1 VNPAGFGAG
10 RRVDL
15 PIRERTPLAVRA
27 TGRVPSC
34 VPAHPNAT
42 SRLRRIVPALLLAA
56 LSCSDDPTAPVYTP
70 SGPCDGGLPL
80 DAPAPSDAA
89 RAMGICDGLVTAAWV
104 YPDGSAATTGG
115 SFDLGHGVLPA
126 FGTNNPAREGSALLA
141 LSSGTAR
148 STTQVGYTDNLD
160 KGYVVTPPAGFPRN
174 QASCP
179 AVSSEGHDGIALS
192 VTLVV
197 PAGVRFMTFDYAFF
211 TRDYPTYDCT
221 AVVDQ
226 AAGLVSGAGGS
237 ATVQNVLLDGSGNP
251 MLASPTALMAC
262 APSTGYT
269 CPLGTGPLTA
279 TGMSASSGWLT
290 TASLA
295 VTPGDTIVAV
305 FAVWDSLDGIID
317 STVLLDDF
325 RWAP

>member
-1 VNPAGFGAG
+1 MPSHSRAAG
-10 RRVDL
+10 
-15 PIRERTPLAVRA
+15 
-27 TGRVPSC
+27 
-34 VPAHPNAT
+34 
-42 SRLRRIVPALLLAA
+42 RRIVPALLLPVVVA
-56 LSCSDDPTAPVYTP
+56 CSDDPTSPVYTP
-70 SGPCDGGLPL
+70 SGPCDAGLTL
-80 DAPAPSDAA
+80 DASQASDAA
-89 RAMGICDGLVTAAWV
+89 RAMGICDGLVSAAWV
-104 YPDGSAATTGG
+104 YPDGTAATTGG
-115 SFDLGHGVLPA
+115 SFDLGHGVLPS
-126 FGTNNPAREGSALLA
+126 FGASNPAREGSALLA

-148 STTQVGYTDNLD
+148 STTQPGYADNLD

-197 PAGVRFMTFDYAFF
+197 PGGVRFMTFDYAFF

-226 AAGLVSGAGGS
+226 AAGLVSGVDGS
-237 ATVQNVLLDGSGNP
+237 AVQNVLLDGSGNP

-262 APSTGYT
+262 TPSTGYT
-269 CPLGTGPLTA
+269 CPLGTGPLA
-279 TGMSASSGWLT
+279 ETGMAASSGWLT

-317 STVLLDDF
+317 STLLLDDF
-325 RWAP
+325 AWVP